1 MGNLSDKKAVC
12 WQWQDK
18 KIAESEIHGDIELED
33 HKNFIE
39 RSLRA

>member
-1 MGNLSDKKAVC
+1 MGNLSDKKAGC

-18 KIAESEIHGDIELED
+18 KFVESELQGDRELED